1 MKNQLGD
8 LMQQAQKMQE
18 KMQEAQQKLADI
30 EVQGESG
37 GGLVKIT
44 LTGKNQA
51 RRISIDA
58 SLYEENDKEMLEDL
72 VVAAINDAVQKVE
85 SKNKDSMADMTAG
98 IPLPP
103 GFKMPF

>member
-44 LTGKNQA
+44 LTGKHQA